1 MIDTT
6 RLSGSEC
13 CAVSLTALNP
23 NVVSL
28 TLSYFPASRASR
40 KDKPYHDE
48 VMRDLVRERQPFA
61 LLP

>member
-1 MIDTT
+1 MIDNT
-6 RLSGSEC
+6 RLSGSER